1 VTNTIIHIGMPRT
14 ATTFFQQNV
23 FPFIPDYLAFNLET
37 THFDAVFNQLQFADD
52 TFYDNTKILDFANNC
67 KNKNIILSNEN
78 FVGQSYFLNH
88 NNRTSIAKR
97 LSEAFP
103 EAKILLVLRNQ
114 IDLLASLYAISLEW
128 RETKHI
134 DDYIWQPIKDKNTDV
149 ESGPAKLYYNTYE
162 DYENIE
168 GYDYLSL
175 IQLYKKY
182 FNHVEVLLFED
193 FIHQPKDFATKLDA
207 LFGFEQPTTISLLN
221 QKELLNKS
229 VDVVQA
235 RKLRKLNKFQNLASH
250 SKLLYRIYV
259 KLKRNILKKKRSNEK
274 PCFSLK
280 KTAELKTHFGKL
292 NKQLAEQY
300 PEIGLQ
306 KHHEKYYF

>member
-1 VTNTIIHIGMPRT
+1 
-14 ATTFFQQNV
+14 
-23 FPFIPDYLAFNLET
+23 
-37 THFDAVFNQLQFADD
+37 LQFADD
-52 TFYDNTKILDFANNC
+52 TFYDKTKILNFANGC

-88 NNRTSIAKR
+88 NNRTIIAKR

-103 EAKILLVLRNQ
+103 EAKIFLVLRNQ
-114 IDLLASLYAISLEW
+114 IDLLASLYAIALEW

-134 DDYIWQPIKDKNTDV
+134 DDYIWQSKKNKNIDV
-149 ESGPAKLYYNTYE
+149 EAGPAKLYYNTYE

-175 IQLYKKY
+175 IQLYKKH
-182 FNHVEVLLFED
+182 FKHVEVLLFEEL
-193 FIHQPKDFATKLDA
+193 IQQPTDFATKLDV

-221 QKELLNKS
+221 QTELLNKS

-259 KLKRNILKKKRSNEK
+259 KLKRNILKKKRSDEK
-274 PCFSLK
+274 PFFSLK
-280 KTAELKTHFGKL
+280 KTAELKKHFGKL
-292 NKQLAEQY
+292 NQQLAEQY
-300 PEIGLQ
+300 PEIGIQ
-306 KHHEKYYF
+306 NYSDNYYLNFK